1 MLSRPFGNFLNAE
14 KGVVPCKVTTR
25 EVCFNGQVV
34 GNCVRPLIVSW
45 VQWYS
50 PLGSVV
56 TCDLIVQSYN
66 NLTDNRVVITKCPG
80 HFLGQNKEIIFS
92 VG

>member
-1 MLSRPFGNFLNAE
+1 MQKKGWCHAKLSPERFCL
-14 KGVVPCKVTTR
+14 
-25 EVCFNGQVV
+25 NGQVV

-56 TCDLIVQSYN
+56 TCDLIVLSYN

-80 HFLGQNKEIIFS
+80 HFLVLNKEIIFS